1 MGDTKEVYIVF
12 LFEEQRIWAC
22 SSLIKA
28 LNLVHEEL
36 KNISCKTCYRD
47 PEGNFVKYSLVET
60 DNRDKQV
67 GVLHRLNVR

>member
-1 MGDTKEVYIVF
+1 MEDAKEVYIVF
-12 LFEEQRIWAC
+12 LFEEQSIWAY

-36 KNISCKTCYRD
+36 KNISCKTFYRD
-47 PEGNFVKYSLVET
+47 PEGNFVKCSLVET

-67 GVLHRLNVR
+67 GWIYKLCVR